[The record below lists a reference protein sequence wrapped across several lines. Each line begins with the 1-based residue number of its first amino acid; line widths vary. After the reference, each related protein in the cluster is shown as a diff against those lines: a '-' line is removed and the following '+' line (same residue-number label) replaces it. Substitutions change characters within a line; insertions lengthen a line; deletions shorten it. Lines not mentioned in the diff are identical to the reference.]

1 MHTCVPLIKIERAMS
16 SLLNLNSWR
25 QDNKTKFKLRL
36 MIITFNRF
44 TRCNDAW
51 RILEASYQQVRYVSR
66 NQDGERFRHKLKE
79 VGKKGEFSIPN
90 AHLNCFPSEN
100 CVFFFRFYFFS
111 LSSLSFPCTEHWKE
125 IPRELGDHPSEKMET
140 RTVRLRLRGNFFLFF
155 VVVVSSSSI
164 DLTQGKFVRLPFL
177 SFLQREC
184 KIRRERE
191 ST

>member
-100 CVFFFRFYFFS
+100 CVFFFRFYFFFPLVS
-111 LSSLSFPCTEHWKE
+111 LLSLYRTLEGDPTWVGRSSK
-125 IPRELGDHPSEKMET
+125 REDGNAHRAAPSK
-140 RTVRLRLRGNFFLFF
+140 
-155 VVVVSSSSI
+155 
-164 DLTQGKFVRLPFL
+164 GKFL
-177 SFLQREC
+177 SIFCCCCFFFKYRSNTRE
-184 KIRRERE
+184 IRPPSVSLFP
-191 ST
+191 STRM